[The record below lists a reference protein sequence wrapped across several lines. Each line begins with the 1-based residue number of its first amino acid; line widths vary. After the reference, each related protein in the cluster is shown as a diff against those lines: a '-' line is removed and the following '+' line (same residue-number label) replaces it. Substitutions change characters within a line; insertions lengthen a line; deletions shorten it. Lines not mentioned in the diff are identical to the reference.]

1 MQRLSARTTLV
12 ARLPRKSI
20 LCLLLTA
27 SLVAAADEAA
37 PFDAYFSRL
46 DSYLTQL
53 AATPEVQT
61 GEPAAVE
68 KQLQAALGANAAM
81 TTLLRASAKGK
92 ITTEVV
98 QSGAPEKARSVAK
111 QPWFVSAGAKMQPYY
126 GSVQPDKGSLQ
137 LLWAR
142 PVTTQA
148 KAGAAKPAG
157 ALAARIDLAQALA
170 ALAPGV
176 SAPFSVMVQ
185 GRLVYAHAWKEGD
198 SGQAVSLAVKGVEG
212 LMLRIQPPP
221 PPPVAAPASPSVVTE
236 QAPPQGT
243 MPGGKLAVLLA
254 ALAGVVVLLLAALV
268 VLIGRSQRKRTEHAA
283 RERERREALA
293 AQPRKPPT
301 SIMTPPLP
309 QPHTGAHA
317 TVPARSPESHAAHA
331 APPSVVTPS
340 SGMTR
345 MPSAPHVG
353 TGSSG
358 ALPSA
363 ETIAQ
368 LRQQLQEEIRG
379 QLMQEMEAERKKFA
393 ARAEV
398 FTRTVATHVQELVE
412 RIGEAETRWVDL
424 SASMKSSAFK
434 LKQALDGF
442 EHRGP

>member
-1 MQRLSARTTLV
+1 
-12 ARLPRKSI
+12 
-20 LCLLLTA
+20 
-27 SLVAAADEAA
+27 
-37 PFDAYFSRL
+37 
-46 DSYLTQL
+46 
-53 AATPEVQT
+53 
-61 GEPAAVE
+61 
-68 KQLQAALGANAAM
+68 
-81 TTLLRASAKGK
+81 
-92 ITTEVV
+92 
-98 QSGAPEKARSVAK
+98 
-111 QPWFVSAGAKMQPYY
+111 
-126 GSVQPDKGSLQ
+126 
-137 LLWAR
+137 
-142 PVTTQA
+142 
-148 KAGAAKPAG
+148 
-157 ALAARIDLAQALA
+157 
-170 ALAPGV
+170 
-176 SAPFSVMVQ
+176 
-185 GRLVYAHAWKEGD
+185 
-198 SGQAVSLAVKGVEG
+198 
-212 LMLRIQPPP
+212 
-221 PPPVAAPASPSVVTE
+221 
-236 QAPPQGT
+236 